1 MFSRGLHTFTV
12 LVFRTPPLL
21 LLFYC
26 QNAKIAVKR
35 AYIQGRALSS
45 VEYDVLGR
53 CRGRGVVPTQGE
65 DCYSPPF
72 GRTAT
77 APPWGGL
84 NRMRGVSR
92 SWGGHLRPQFTTY
105 SLDLSGTCTDLLAML
120 MSKADHMLMNLVDCG
135 RARAALALNP

>member
-1 MFSRGLHTFTV
+1 
-12 LVFRTPPLL
+12 
-21 LLFYC
+21 
-26 QNAKIAVKR
+26 
-35 AYIQGRALSS
+35 
-45 VEYDVLGR
+45 
-53 CRGRGVVPTQGE
+53 VVPTQGE
-65 DCYSPPF
+65 DCYK